1 MIYVIRTKYSDCTL
15 LKIGYTG
22 DDNFNARVIQY
33 KLHNPKC
40 EFIYTIQEGTEKDE
54 KNLHWLFRKFL
65 YKDYGKEW
73 FYEDQTIYEFF
84 NLNRTKKDLDNNLPK
99 HYRPSISSKEKHR
112 LIKIAIKLIN
122 RWLCISSDNV
132 QKLNENYNNYQIF
145 ISDCKDQVGKSIKT
159 EDDIITYL
167 SVKYSISEE
176 VQEELLNPSD
186 NIITKE
192 FIEKFN
198 ESRDFPNKMKL
209 LCETDLTDLER
220 GVLLDQLPLTYKNY
234 YETIGPERCKALGYN
249 KTDLEKEYSDLQF
262 DVSKISDE
270 VYKTFEVG
278 NKYLRTAIK
287 ETLENIYSSLG
298 YNKTP
303 KASDLEQYFEL
314 KTCQI
319 TNKLNG
325 KKEHG
330 FKIIKIKTE
339 ENDIL
344 N

>member
-40 EFIYTIQEGTEKDE
+40 EFLYTIQEGTEEDE

-159 EDDIITYL
+159 EDDVITYL
-167 SVKYSISEE
+167 SVKYNISEE
-176 VQEELLNPSD
+176 VQEELLNPPD
-186 NIITKE
+186 NVIARE

-198 ESRDFPNKMKL
+198 SLKYFKERMKL
-209 LCETDLTDLER
+209 FCEMVVNDEAR
-220 GVLLDQLPLTYKNY
+220 GIILDQIPLSYKNY
-234 YETIGPERCKALGYN
+234 YETLGPERLKALGYD
-249 KTDLEKEYSDLQF
+249 KTNIAKEYSDLQF

-270 VYKTFEVG
+270 IYKTFQIGERYSKVE
-278 NKYLRTAIK
+278 IK
-287 ETLENIYSSLG
+287 DTLNNIYSSLG

-303 KASDLEQYFEL
+303 KANDLEQYFEI
-314 KTCQI
+314 KECK
-319 TNKLNG
+319 KLNESTG
-325 KKEHG
+325 KRDMAFE
-330 FKIIKIKTE
+330 IIKIKE
-339 ENDIL
+339 EERDS
-344 N
+344 

>member
-33 KLHNPKC
+33 KLHNPRC
-40 EFIYTIQEGTEKDE
+40 EFLYTIQEGTEEDE

-145 ISDCKDQVGKSIKT
+145 ISDCKNQVGKSIKT

-167 SVKYSISEE
+167 SIKYSISEE
-176 VQEELLNPSD
+176 VQKELLNPSD
-186 NIITKE
+186 NIIVKE

-198 ESRDFPNKMKL
+198 SLKYFKERMKL
-209 LCETDLTDLER
+209 FCEMVVNDEAR
-220 GVLLDQLPLTYKNY
+220 GIILDQIPLY
-234 YETIGPERCKALGYN
+234 IA
-249 KTDLEKEYSDLQF
+249 KEYSDLQF

-270 VYKTFEVG
+270 VYKTFKSG
-278 NKYLRTAIK
+278 QRYPRNTIK
-287 ETLENIYSSLG
+287 DMLCTIYSSLG

-303 KASDLEQYFEL
+303 KANDLEQYFEIKECKVL
-314 KTCQI
+314 NSE
-319 TNKLNG
+319 TNKR
-325 KKEHG
+325 EHG
-330 FKIIKIKTE
+330 FEIIKIKE
-339 ENDIL
+339 GDS
-344 N
+344 